1 MEFLSGQECE
11 TLSASDGGAALEA
24 ARAFRPHVVL
34 LDIQLPVMDGL
45 AVLSAM
51 RRDPQLRRARI
62 IAVTAYAMQGD
73 REELLSKGF
82 DGYVGKPV
90 DFDVLL
96 NEIGKVLKEG
106 SSARRPSRM
115 PGLRSSPPTIRKKR

>member
-1 MEFLSGQECE
+1 LKPRILVVEDNLASRQLLMEFLSGQECE
-11 TLSASDGGAALEA
+11 TFSASDGGAALEA

-45 AVLSAM
+45 AVLGAM
-51 RRDPQLRRARI
+51 RRDPRLSRARV

-73 REELLSKGF
+73 REELLRKGF

-90 DFDVLL
+90 DFGVLL
-96 NEIGKVLKEG
+96 DEINKVL
-106 SSARRPSRM
+106 
-115 PGLRSSPPTIRKKR
+115 RKGAE

>member
-1 MEFLSGQECE
+1 LKTRILVVEDNLASCQLLLEFLSGQECE
-11 TLSASDGGAALEA
+11 TLSAGDGAAALEA

-51 RRDPQLRRARI
+51 RRDPQLSRARV

-73 REELLSKGF
+73 REELLRKGF

-90 DFDVLL
+90 DFGILL
-96 NEIGKVLKEG
+96 DEIGEVLKKE
-106 SSARRPSRM
+106 RR
-115 PGLRSSPPTIRKKR
+115 

>member
-1 MEFLSGQECE
+1 LKTRILVVEDNLASRQLLMEFLSGQECE

-51 RRDPQLRRARI
+51 RRDPQLRHARI

-73 REELLSKGF
+73 REELLRKGF

-96 NEIGKVLKEG
+96 NEIGKVLKEE
-106 SSARRPSRM
+106 RR
-115 PGLRSSPPTIRKKR
+115 

>member
-51 RRDPQLRRARI
+51 RRDPQLRHARI
-62 IAVTAYAMQGD
+62 IAVAAYAMQGD
-73 REELLSKGF
+73 REELLRQGF
-82 DGYVGKPV
+82 DGYLGQPV

-96 NEIGKVLKEG
+96 NEIG
-106 SSARRPSRM
+106 
-115 PGLRSSPPTIRKKR
+115 

>member
-1 MEFLSGQECE
+1 MKPRILVVEDNLASRQLLMEFLSGEECE
-11 TLSASDGGAALEA
+11 TLSASDGGAALDA
-24 ARAFRPHVVL
+24 ARAFRPDVVL

-51 RRDPQLRRARI
+51 RRDPGLSRVGI

-73 REELLSKGF
+73 REELLRKGF

-90 DFDVLL
+90 DFSVLL
-96 NEIGKVLKEG
+96 NEIDRVLKKE
-106 SSARRPSRM
+106 RR
-115 PGLRSSPPTIRKKR
+115 

>member
-1 MEFLSGQECE
+1 MKPRILVVEDNLASRELLMEFLSGEECE

-34 LDIQLPVMDGL
+34 LDIQMPVMDGL
-45 AVLSAM
+45 AVLSAL
-51 RRDPQLRRARI
+51 RRDSQLCHVRV

-73 REELLSKGF
+73 REELLGRGF

-90 DFDVLL
+90 DFRILL
-96 NEIGKVLKEG
+96 SEIARVLKEE
-106 SSARRPSRM
+106 RR
-115 PGLRSSPPTIRKKR
+115 